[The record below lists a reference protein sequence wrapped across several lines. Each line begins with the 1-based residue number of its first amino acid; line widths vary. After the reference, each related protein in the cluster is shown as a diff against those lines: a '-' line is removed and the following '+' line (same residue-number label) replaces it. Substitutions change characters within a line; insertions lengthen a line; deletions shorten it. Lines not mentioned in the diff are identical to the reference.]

1 MSFEDEYQAL
11 MAKPIDEIREDIF
24 FRYDN
29 FQDEPWYEDFQMYL
43 AIGVCV
49 PQAEHALQ
57 VRKALKIMGYATHTT
72 KRDGQTYVVPGEV
85 RQTAQEPK
93 AKNRHDR
100 ER

>member
-1 MSFEDEYQAL
+1 MSFEDEYREL

-29 FQDEPWYEDFQMYL
+29 FRDEPWYEDFQMYL
-43 AIGVCV
+43 AIGVCT
-49 PQAEHALQ
+49 PSEEHALQ

-72 KRDGQTYVVPGEV
+72 VRDGKTYVVPGEV
-85 RQTAQEPK
+85 RQATQEPK
-93 AKNRHDR
+93 AKSRHDR

>member
-1 MSFEDEYQAL
+1 MSFEDEYREL

-29 FQDEPWYEDFQMYL
+29 FRDEPWYEDFQMYL
-43 AIGVCV
+43 AIGVCT
-49 PQAEHALQ
+49 PSEEHALQ

-72 KRDGQTYVVPGEV
+72 VRDGTTYVVPGEV
-85 RQTAQEPK
+85 RQTTQEPK
-93 AKNRHDR
+93 AKRHRDR